1 MKLRTQVIFVALLA
15 SQSGEAE
22 RSKPIH
28 LYPGYTTRINC
39 QGRLLL
45 SAIGNDQLVQLDALP
60 SELGCG
66 ILLRPKTGKGRT
78 DLAAETSAGS
88 ILRIVNIEP
97 ENSQPEASALIYVI
111 SGDSK

>member
-1 MKLRTQVIFVALLA
+1 MKRRNPIILIALLV
-15 SQSGEAE
+15 SQSGRAE
-22 RSKPIH
+22 SSKPIH

-66 ILLRPKTGKGRT
+66 MLLRPKTGKGRT

-88 ILRIVNIEP
+88 ILRIVNIET

-111 SGDSK
+111 SGESK